1 MSVAAANTAI
11 TVINIVTWV
20 LYVLILARIFISWL
34 PIHPWHPI
42 VRWLRLIVDPILA
55 PFRRIL
61 PALGGLDLSPLLAI
75 LVIFFLQRLL
85 TGAISAAAFGTQLSV
100 PALVVSLIAQL
111 IENIIIVLG
120 ILVLVRFLISL
131 FSADPFHPLVM
142 GIRSMTNPLVRPFSS
157 FGKRRALTGF
167 DLPAL
172 LTIIAYVIL
181 YLVVQYL
188 FATLLVNVL

>member
-1 MSVAAANTAI
+1 MAQTAI

-20 LYVLILARIFISWL
+20 LYILILARILISWL

-42 VRWLRLIVDPILA
+42 VRWLRIIVDPILA

-75 LVIFFLQRLL
+75 LVIFFVQHLL
-85 TGAISAAAFGTQLSV
+85 TGALSAVAFGTPLSV
-100 PALVVSLIAQL
+100 PQLVVSLIAQL

-120 ILVLVRFLISL
+120 IMVLIRFLISL

-142 GIRSMTNPLVRPFSS
+142 GIRSMTNPLVRPFAG
-157 FGKRRALTGF
+157 FGRRRALTGL

-181 YLVVQYL
+181 YVVVQVV